1 MANTITILHLYPR
14 EMNLYGDHGNILAL
28 VKRCEWRGIKTKV
41 IEHEPG
47 QAIPKNVDI
56 IFGGGGQDSGQNKIE
71 ADLKKIAPELKK
83 LVEAGT
89 PTLVIC
95 GLYQLFGKYF
105 LTQDEH
111 RIEGIGILKLSTTA
125 GPERLIGNIVIKS
138 NQFGQIVG
146 YENHSGLTTLEDK
159 SQALGE
165 VISGAGNN
173 GEDQTEGCFYKNCI
187 GTYLHGPILPKN
199 PKVAD
204 FLIETAL
211 KRQNPKFDKLT
222 ELDDSIEKAAHRS
235 AANRP
240 R

>member
-14 EMNLYGDHGNILAL
+14 EMNLYGDHGNILTL
-28 VKRCEWRGIKTKV
+28 IKRCEWRGIKTKI

-47 QAIPKNVDI
+47 QSLPKNIDI

-71 ADLKKIAPELKK
+71 ADLKKIGPELKK
-83 LVEAGT
+83 LVENGT

-95 GLYQLFGKYF
+95 GLYQLFGKSF
-105 LTQDEH
+105 TTQDEH
-111 RIEGIGILKLSTTA
+111 RIEGINIFNLSTTA
-125 GPERLIGNIVIKS
+125 GQERLIGNITIKS

-146 YENHSGLTTLEDK
+146 YENHSGLTILEDK
-159 SQALGE
+159 KQAFGE

-173 GEDQTEGCFYKNCI
+173 GEDHTEGCFYKNCI

-211 KRQNPKFDKLT
+211 KRQNPKFTKLA
-222 ELDDSIEKAAHRS
+222 ELDDSVEKAAHRS
-235 AANRP
+235 AASRP

>member
-1 MANTITILHLYPR
+1 
-14 EMNLYGDHGNILAL
+14 MNLYGDHGNILAL

-165 VISGAGNN
+165 VVSGAGNN

>member
-14 EMNLYGDHGNILAL
+14 EMNLYGDHGNILTL

-83 LVEAGT
+83 LVENGT

-111 RIEGIGILKLSTTA
+111 RIEGIGILNLSTTA
-125 GPERLIGNIVIKS
+125 GPDRLIGNIIIK
-138 NQFGQIVG
+138 NEQFGQIVG

-159 SQALGE
+159 SQAFGE

-173 GEDQTEGCFYKNCI
+173 GKDQTEGCFYKNCI

-211 KRQNPKFDKLT
+211 RRQNPKFTTLA
-222 ELDDSIEKAAHRS
+222 ELDDAEEKAAHRS
-235 AANRP
+235 AASRP

>member
-1 MANTITILHLYPR
+1 MTNTITILHLYPR
-14 EMNLYGDHGNILAL
+14 EMNLYGDHGNILTL
-28 VKRCEWRGIKTKV
+28 IKRCEWRGIKTKV

-83 LVEAGT
+83 LVENGT

-111 RIEGIGILKLSTTA
+111 RIEGIGILNLSTTA
-125 GPERLIGNIVIKS
+125 GPDRLIGNIVIK
-138 NQFGQIVG
+138 NEQFGQIVG

-159 SQALGE
+159 SQAFGE
-165 VISGAGNN
+165 VVSGAGNN

-211 KRQNPKFDKLT
+211 RRQNPKFTTLA
-222 ELDDSIEKAAHRS
+222 ELDDTEEKAAHRS
-235 AANRP
+235 AASRP

>member
-14 EMNLYGDHGNILAL
+14 EMNLYGDHGNILTL
-28 VKRCEWRGIKTKV
+28 IKRCEWRGIKTKV

-83 LVEAGT
+83 LVENGT

-111 RIEGIGILKLSTTA
+111 RIEGIGILNLSTTA
-125 GPERLIGNIVIKS
+125 GPDRLIGNIVIK
-138 NQFGQIVG
+138 NEQFGQIVG
-146 YENHSGLTTLEDK
+146 YENHSGLTTLENK
-159 SQALGE
+159 SQAFGE
-165 VISGAGNN
+165 VVSGAGNN

-211 KRQNPKFDKLT
+211 RRQNPKFTTLA
-222 ELDDSIEKAAHRS
+222 ELDDAEEKAAHRS
-235 AANRP
+235 AASRP

>member
-165 VISGAGNN
+165 VVSGAGNN

-211 KRQNPKFDKLT
+211 KRQNPKFDKLA

>member
-1 MANTITILHLYPR
+1 
-14 EMNLYGDHGNILAL
+14 MNLYGDHGNILTL

-47 QAIPKNVDI
+47 QSVPKNVDI

-111 RIEGIGILKLSTTA
+111 RIEGIGILNLSTTA

-165 VISGAGNN
+165 VVSGAGNN

-235 AANRP
+235 AVNRP